1 MKKVIYNRYGNA
13 EVLQLIETPVPAIPE
28 NGILVKIKA
37 VSINPLDWKIFKG
50 EEKLMTGSKFPK
62 GIGIDF
68 SGIIE
73 TTGSNSSF
81 KKGDEVFGLLGAFEG
96 DALAEYLVVRE
107 SDIAIKPA
115 DISFEQAAAS
125 PVVGASALQILNTLA
140 SVKNGTR
147 LLINGATGGIGM
159 FLTQLAKKRG
169 AVVTAVTS
177 SKGVVLAKKWGAD
190 EVIDYKAQN
199 ILATDKRFDVVAD
212 LSGKLSFNNAKPLLN
227 AGATFITTIPGLK
240 TLAGS
245 FLNNLFSAT
254 KYKVL
259 ILKPTNNSLKLL
271 AGFIEDGLDIVVE
284 KVYPITA
291 VKAAYEEVAKGGIIG
306 KAVIT
311 V

>member
-96 DALAEYLVVRE
+96 DALAEYLVVTE

-115 DISFEQAAAS
+115 NISFEQAAAS

-212 LSGKLSFNNAKPLLN
+212 LSGKLSFNNAKRLLN
-227 AGATFITTIPGLK
+227 AGGTFITTIPGLK

>member
-212 LSGKLSFNNAKPLLN
+212 LSGKLSFNNAKRLLN
-227 AGATFITTIPGLK
+227 AGGTFITTIPGLK